1 MTTVA
6 FGVAFGAFEG
16 VFESAGP
23 AAVWLIVMAF
33 VFIEC
38 ALIVG
43 MFLPGDSMLLGA
55 GVVLGQQTGAA
66 HAWALSAVATVLAV
80 TGNHVGYLIGRRT
93 GTRVWAR
100 QGGRVLNRR
109 HLERAH
115 RFFERWGF
123 WAVVVARW
131 MPWVRT
137 LAPVVAGA
145 ARMDRRVFLAASVT
159 GAVAWVPGL
168 ILLGYYGADLIEQ
181 LPWLAPVLTV
191 LVAAC
196 FAITVAVG
204 LWRYRQ
210 DMSKPVD
217 DSADLPRGELD
228 QPVRGVSLAD

>member
-1 MTTVA
+1 MI
-6 FGVAFGAFEG
+6 GAFGAL
-16 VFESAGP
+16 ESAG
-23 AAVWLIVMAF
+23 ASTVWVIVIAL

-55 GVVLGQQTGAA
+55 GVVLAQQAGVA
-66 HAWALSAVATVLAV
+66 HAWGLSVTATAVAVA
-80 TGNHVGYLIGRRT
+80 GNQVGYLIGRRT

-100 QGGRVLNRR
+100 EGGRVLNRH

-131 MPWVRT
+131 LPWVRT

-145 ARMDRRVFLAASVT
+145 ARMDRRVFFIASVV

-168 ILLGYYGADLIEQ
+168 ILLGYHGASYIEA
-181 LPWLAPVLTV
+181 LPWLEP
-191 LVAAC
+191 LVTALVVAC
-196 FAITVAVG
+196 FVITVGVG

-210 DMSKPVD
+210 DMGRPVD
-217 DSADLPRGELD
+217 ESSDLPAGELD
-228 QPVRGVSLAD
+228 QPVSGVSVAE